1 MTTST
6 TYENMPINLLIAN
19 LTSSKQ
25 SPISFEDLQTELN
38 KKDDNNNP
46 KYYLSIKEDEN
57 VCMIFNNS
65 VPNNTNRDQN
75 IVDLETSCKSIIL
88 DKNTLKPIVSQY
100 NKILY
105 NSEAITFLK
114 DKQWSNICIQKC
126 YEGTLIIVFN
136 HNNTWYVTTRRC
148 LNAKDSTWIHNNSY
162 YDMFIEAMENKFT
175 FDDLNKDYC
184 YHFILV
190 HYKNRNI
197 VNYGYLGHDYKE
209 LFHVSTTEK
218 YTLKEIDFKINDN
231 VKLIQEESFSSLD
244 DVSIELKNKDEHDK
258 KNHKVT
264 FEGYI
269 LKYYKG
275 TVHQS
280 PFITLK
286 LQTEIYETIMKLK
299 PNNSNLF
306 QCYLELYQKDK
317 LNEFLPY
324 FTKYGIDVI
333 KRIHG
338 SMQTVSKEILDLY
351 HMTRG
356 KKNEEIYNNLTNQY
370 KKCLYE
376 IHGFY
381 VKNRSHDFVNGVD
394 VAQEKMEDNIRS
406 INVFDIYKYLK
417 NLPFNELRQIYH
429 DRIKLSD
436 DSKNSFIN
444 KNCINTMSQTTLMF
458 KNNKK

>member
-6 TYENMPINLLIAN
+6 TYENIPINLLITKLSA
-19 LTSSKQ
+19 TKQ
-25 SPISFEDLQTELN
+25 TPVSFEDLKTELN
-38 KKDDNNNP
+38 TKDVNNNP
-46 KYYLSIKEDEN
+46 KYYMSLKEDDN
-57 VCMIFNNS
+57 LCMIFNNL
-65 VPNNTNRDQN
+65 VPENDIRDQQ
-75 IVDLETSCKSIIL
+75 IVELEKSCKSIII
-88 DKNTLKPIVSQY
+88 DKRTLKPIVSQY

-105 NSEAITFLK
+105 NNEAITFLK
-114 DKQWSNICIQKC
+114 DKQWSNVCVQKC

-136 HNNTWYVTTRRC
+136 HNDTWYVTTRRC
-148 LNAKDSTWIHNNSY
+148 LNAKDSTWVRNNSY
-162 YDMFIEAMENKFT
+162 YDMFVDAMENKFT

-197 VNYGYLGHDYKE
+197 VNYGHLGHDYKE
-209 LFHVSTTEK
+209 LFHISTTEK
-218 YTLKEIDFKINDN
+218 YTLKELDLKINNN
-231 VKLIQEESFSSLD
+231 VKSIQEETFTTLD
-244 DVSIELKNKDEHDK
+244 DLIIELKKYDEQDK
-258 KNHKVT
+258 KKHCVT

-269 LKYYKG
+269 LKYYTG
-275 TVHQS
+275 PVHQS

-286 LQTEIYETIMKLK
+286 LQTDIYETLMKLK

-317 LNEFLPY
+317 LNDFLPY
-324 FTKYGIDVI
+324 FTKYGLDVI

-338 SMQTVSKEILDLY
+338 SMQTISKEMLDLY

-356 KKNEEIYNNLTNQY
+356 RKNEEIYGNLPNQY

-376 IHGFY
+376 IHGIY
-381 VKNRSHDFVNGVD
+381 VKSRSNDFVNGKD
-394 VAQEKMEDNIRS
+394 ITEEKMDGNIRS

-417 NLPFNELRQIYH
+417 NLPFTELRQIYH
-429 DRIKLSD
+429 DRIKLAD

-444 KNCINTMSQTTLMF
+444 KNCINTMTQSTLMF
-458 KNNKK
+458 NKK